1 MKIHNQI
8 SKAFLSQMFLTFHN
22 YDQSILYP
30 YGYKKGETEDVTDQK
45 DLAQKGADA
54 ASWVN
59 GRSYRVGSAAK
70 MLGKPAAGGSDDWAY
85 ETAKIKYSYTI
96 ELPPRTLAEGGFEL
110 DASKAEG
117 VGKEA
122 LAMTAAMIEG
132 LN

>member
-1 MKIHNQI
+1 
-8 SKAFLSQMFLTFHN
+8 MFLTFHN
-22 YDQSILYP
+22 YDQSTLYP
-30 YGYKKGETEDVTDQK
+30 YGYKKGETKDADDQK
-45 DLAQKGADA
+45 KLALKGRDA

-96 ELPPRTLAEGGFEL
+96 ELPPNGLGQPYPGLEGFKL
-110 DASKAEG
+110 DESEAEG

>member
-1 MKIHNQI
+1 
-8 SKAFLSQMFLTFHN
+8 MFLTFHN

-30 YGYKKGETEDVTDQK
+30 YGYKKGETKDVTEQK
-45 DLAQKGADA
+45 KLALKGRDA
-54 ASWVN
+54 AKGVN
-59 GRSYRVGSAAK
+59 GHVYRVGSAAK

-96 ELPPRTLAEGGFEL
+96 ELPPSGQPYPGLEGFKL
-110 DASKAEG
+110 DASEAEG

>member
-1 MKIHNQI
+1 
-8 SKAFLSQMFLTFHN
+8 MFLTFHN
-22 YDQSILYP
+22 FDQSILYP
-30 YGYKKGETEDVTDQK
+30 YGYKKGETKDVDDQK
-45 DLAQKGADA
+45 DLAQKGAKA
-54 ASWVN
+54 AERVN

-70 MLGKPAAGGSDDWAY
+70 MLGPAAGGSDDWAY
-85 ETAKIKYSYTI
+85 EKAEIKYSYTI

-110 DASKAEG
+110 DASKAES